1 MPVRWPRVIG
11 GYHCYQINRNQGK
24 QLTGV
29 DFYTAGLSQG
39 TLLRA
44 NLTGVR
50 LFMLKVTGVD
60 LTEANSEGAG
70 DLNMLQSE
78 GAIFCKTIMPDG
90 SENNSGC

>member
-1 MPVRWPRVIG
+1 
-11 GYHCYQINRNQGK
+11 
-24 QLTGV
+24 
-29 DFYTAGLSQG
+29 
-39 TLLRA
+39 
-44 NLTGVR
+44 
-50 LFMLKVTGVD
+50 MLKVTGVD